1 MTPTKHP
8 NSETNGQIMRRMIY
22 PGGEAS
28 TNAESYSAAVAR
40 QGADDWMTRM
50 WWDK

>member
-1 MTPTKHP
+1 
-8 NSETNGQIMRRMIY
+8 MRRMIY
-22 PGGEAS
+22 PGCEAS
-28 TNAESYSAAVAR
+28 TNAENYAVAVAR